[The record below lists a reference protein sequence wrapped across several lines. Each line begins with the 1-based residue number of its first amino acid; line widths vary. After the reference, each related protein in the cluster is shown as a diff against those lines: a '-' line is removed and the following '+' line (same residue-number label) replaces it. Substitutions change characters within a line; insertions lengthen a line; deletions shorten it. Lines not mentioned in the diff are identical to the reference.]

1 MTKRMTYLASA
12 AILALGAIS
21 APSAQA
27 AYVVTFDQV
36 GSDVVETGSGSLD
49 LTALSVESFDIL
61 RDASVTPS
69 LGRFFSGAFT
79 GANTAFADLDSV
91 SPLAFGPGALTAAS
105 TTTGGPVGL
114 VSGLGDLAALIFPID
129 YISGTP
135 LSDSSTYLDATISS
149 LGLTPGAYVFGWG
162 SAADAD
168 ADTFT
173 IDVVAS
179 PPPAVPEPSTWA
191 MGLLG
196 FAGLGYAALRR
207 KRAAG
212 AIAG

>member
-27 AYVVTFDQV
+27 AYVVTFDEV

-49 LTALSVESFDIL
+49 LTDLSVGTFDIS
-61 RDASVTPS
+61 RDASVTPN
-69 LGRFFSGAFT
+69 LGRFFSGVFSDT
-79 GANTAFADLDSV
+79 NSSFADLDI
-91 SPLAFGPGALTAAS
+91 SPTAFGSGTFAAAS

-114 VSGLGDLAALIFPID
+114 VSGLGDLPALLFPLD
-129 YISGTP
+129 YISGTA

-162 SAADAD
+162 SGAH

-191 MGLLG
+191 MMLIG
-196 FAGLGYAALRR
+196 FAGLGYAAARR
-207 KRAAG
+207 KAALRG
-212 AIAG
+212 RFA